1 MPTRSLP
8 TNDARNQFYKLVNKL
23 SRVRKAS
30 PSLLDRAVEVGPR
43 GQGGVVILPKLDAEA
58 ALARIA
64 ELEDELEDFTLAGL
78 VEARLHTPAEDLLSV
93 EALADSVGLGDVLS
107 DRR

>member
-1 MPTRSLP
+1 MLCDHMARTLA
-8 TNDARNQFYKLVNKL
+8 TNDARKQFYALVNKF

-43 GQGGVVILPKLDAEA
+43 GQGGVLILPKVDAEA

-64 ELEDELEDFTLAGL
+64 ELEDEREDLTLARID
-78 VEARLHTPAEDLLSV
+78 EARLHTPAEDLLSV
-93 EALADSVGLGDVLS
+93 EELADSIGLRDV
-107 DRR
+107 